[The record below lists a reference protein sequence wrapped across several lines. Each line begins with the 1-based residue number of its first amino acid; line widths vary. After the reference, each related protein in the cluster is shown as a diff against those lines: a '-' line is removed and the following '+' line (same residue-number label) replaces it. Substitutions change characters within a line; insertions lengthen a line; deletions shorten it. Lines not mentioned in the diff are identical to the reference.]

1 MDALHSL
8 GVANPARNF
17 IVASQG
23 PLDEDGIPVVVLAKK
38 TAFTPQEEAALRAH
52 FDHYDELDP
61 IYLPSQVEAGL
72 HNPFADLIASNDPYW
87 FARSYAY
94 NVAPVSDNAP
104 FFFLYTEGATNS
116 RPGGDPGW
124 H

>member
-1 MDALHSL
+1 
-8 GVANPARNF
+8 
-17 IVASQG
+17 
-23 PLDEDGIPVVVLAKK
+23 VLAKK

-94 NVAPVSDNAP
+94 NVARS
-104 FFFLYTEGATNS
+104 ATTRRFS
-116 RPGGDPGW
+116 SL